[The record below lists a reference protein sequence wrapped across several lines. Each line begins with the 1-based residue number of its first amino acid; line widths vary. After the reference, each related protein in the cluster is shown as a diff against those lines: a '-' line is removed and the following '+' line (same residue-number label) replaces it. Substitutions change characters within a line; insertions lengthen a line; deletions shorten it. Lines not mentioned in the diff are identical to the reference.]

1 MSKITTVSLREQ
13 RVSPKKAR
21 LIMNL
26 IRNKPVEFAKNTLM
40 NANKKSAELA
50 LNLLNSAIDSAKAKN
65 FKEEDLYI
73 SESIVQEGK
82 KMKRF
87 YIRARGRSA
96 KFQHKQSHLKISL
109 GKVEIIKKEKKSKK
123 DNKNLKKDEKKV
135 DKNG

>member
-1 MSKITTVSLREQ
+1 MNKITTVALREQ

-26 IRNKPVEFAKNTLM
+26 IRNKPVEAARNTLL
-40 NANKKSAELA
+40 NADKKTAKLA
-50 LNLLNSAIDSAKAKN
+50 LNLLKSAIDSAKAKN
-65 FKEEDLYI
+65 FKEEDLFI
-73 SESIVQEGK
+73 SESIAQEGK

-109 GKVEIIKKEKKSKK
+109 AKIEVKGKQKDTNNSKK
-123 DNKNLKKDEKKV
+123 DQKKV
-135 DKNG
+135 EKNG

>member
-1 MSKITTVSLREQ
+1 MNKITTVALREQ

-26 IRNKPVEFAKNTLM
+26 IRNKPALIAKNILV
-40 NANKKSAELA
+40 NANKKTARLA
-50 LNLLNSAIDSAKAKN
+50 LNLLNSALDSAKTKN
-65 FKEEDLYI
+65 FKEKDLYI

-109 GKVEIIKKEKKSKK
+109 GKIEEKGKIKEPLKNSKKSKK
-123 DNKNLKKDEKKV
+123 KEKR
-135 DKNG
+135 